1 MSTHFGTS
9 LFIKGDSLDLDEISR
24 TLGLTP
30 TNLSRKGERYG
41 HAQTLCDFDG
51 WYYSP
56 NMDGSHPID
65 AHLAALSDAVRPHI
79 HYLRG
84 LKQRCEI
91 SVSIHIQT
99 SSLWFGKEYHTS
111 FDVGHDSMRLFTE
124 LEIPCRVFVT
134 TTERAKQDAKIS
146 AT

>member
-1 MSTHFGTS
+1 MSTHFSAS

-41 HAQTLCDFDG
+41 HAQTLYDFDG
-51 WYYSP
+51 WYYAP
-56 NMDGSHPID
+56 KIDGSPPID

-79 HYLRG
+79 QYLRD

-99 SSLWFGKEYHTS
+99 SSLWFGKDYHTS
-111 FDVGHDSMRLFTE
+111 FDVGCQGMRLFTE

-134 TTERAKQDAKIS
+134 IKERAKQNA
-146 AT
+146 

>member
-1 MSTHFGTS
+1 MSSHFSTS
-9 LFIKGDSLDLDEISR
+9 LFIKGDGLDLDEISR

-41 HAQTLCDFDG
+41 HAQTLCVFDG

-56 NMDGSHPID
+56 KVDGSRPID

-79 HYLRG
+79 QYLRD

-91 SVSIHIQT
+91 SVSIQVQT
-99 SSLWFGKEYHTS
+99 GSLWFGKEYHTS
-111 FDVGHDSMRLFTE
+111 FDVGHQGMSLFAE

-134 TTERAKQDAKIS
+134 IKERAKQNE
-146 AT
+146 

>member
-1 MSTHFGTS
+1 MDTHSSTS

-56 NMDGSHPID
+56 KIEGSRSID

-79 HYLRG
+79 QYLRD
-84 LKQRCEI
+84 LKQKCEI

-99 SSLWFGKEYHTS
+99 TSLWFKKYHS
-111 FDVGHDSMRLFTE
+111 NFDVGHHGWPAIS
-124 LEIPCRVFVT
+124 
-134 TTERAKQDAKIS
+134 RALVIGWGFQCVGI
-146 AT
+146 